1 MGTLLTKDE
10 ILRAD
15 DLRLERVEV
24 PEWGGEVLLRTMT
37 GTERDAFEAELV
49 EGREQGGGG
58 VGRINYR
65 NLRARLLALCTV
77 GEDGARLFSTPEDVA
92 ALGGKSA
99 GALDRLFKVAQR
111 LNGLSAQEVDDLT
124 KNSEPAPN
132 GGSTSDSRGS

>member
-24 PEWGGEVLLRTMT
+24 PEWGGEVVLRTMT

-65 NLRARLLALCTV
+65 NLRARCWRCARWVRTAPGFSRRPRTWPRWVARAPALWT
-77 GEDGARLFSTPEDVA
+77 ASSRSP
-92 ALGGKSA
+92 SA
-99 GALDRLFKVAQR
+99 
-111 LNGLSAQEVDDLT
+111 
-124 KNSEPAPN
+124 
-132 GGSTSDSRGS
+132 